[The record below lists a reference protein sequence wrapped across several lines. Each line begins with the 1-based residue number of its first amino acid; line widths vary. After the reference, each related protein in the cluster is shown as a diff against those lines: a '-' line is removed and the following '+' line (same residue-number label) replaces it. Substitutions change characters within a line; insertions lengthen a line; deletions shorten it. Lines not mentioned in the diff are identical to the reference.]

1 MFNTFEQW
9 ESTTFIDTGN
19 LVSDNGISVS
29 KVTLEDL
36 EPYEITADGETSS
49 ALRFNLAYPTINYY
63 MQRLDVSDLPAE
75 GGGGYVATGA
85 VVYVNG
91 DTSRFPAS
99 GTILLG
105 REQIS
110 YTSKLTDRFLDCT
123 RGVNG
128 TPIEEHLTGE
138 YLRNAL

>member
-1 MFNTFEQW
+1 MTV
-9 ESTTFIDTGN
+9 ES
-19 LVSDNGISVS
+19 LR
-29 KVTLEDL
+29 
-36 EPYEITADGETSS
+36 PYQITSDGENATTPFM
-49 ALRFNLAYPTINYY
+49 LGYPTINYS
-63 MQRLDVSDLPAE
+63 MQRLDVSDVPAE
-75 GGGGYVATGA
+75 GDAGYLATGA

-128 TPIEEHLTGE
+128 TPIEEHLIGE
-138 YLRNAL
+138 YLRNVL

>member
-1 MFNTFEQW
+1 
-9 ESTTFIDTGN
+9 
-19 LVSDNGISVS
+19 
-29 KVTLEDL
+29 
-36 EPYEITADGETSS
+36 
-49 ALRFNLAYPTINYY
+49 
-63 MQRLDVSDLPAE
+63 MQILDVADLPAE
-75 GGGGYVATGA
+75 GGPGYAATGA

-110 YTSKLTDRFLDCT
+110 YTSKLSDRFLDCT